1 MKYKVS
7 LLPEINRKRLNSKKK
22 IERIKVY
29 ALIVLVVLL
38 AFLLVVVGT
47 KLYADKQLSNMQQ
60 LNNEYAQKVAELQQF
75 RDINANLQQK
85 VDLIESIQVEEPQL
99 YNFVAT
105 ISNLE
110 HPGVSI
116 TSIECTDWKTAR
128 NCVLMGT
135 ADSRKAYL
143 AFEKA
148 LSEMKG
154 VASVANVTY
163 LAGVGDVSKGA
174 QFTININCTGG
185 AAVIVETT
193 AATTETTAAAE

>member
-38 AFLLVVVGT
+38 AFLIVVVGT
-47 KLYADKQLSNMQQ
+47 KLYADKQLSKMQQ
-60 LNNEYAQKVAELQQF
+60 LNNEYAQKVAELQHF

-85 VDLIESIQVEEPQL
+85 VNLIESIQVEEPQL

-143 AFEKA
+143 AFEES
-148 LSEMKG
+148 LSKIEG

-163 LAGVGDVSKGA
+163 LAGVEESSEGA
-174 QFTININCTGG
+174 QFTININCSGG
-185 AAVIVETT
+185 AAVIVTT
-193 AATTETTAAAE
+193 EAPTETTAAAE